1 MLEVVIFVLLV
12 ISVLLKTASDAAAYS
27 NMKRQ
32 QKDHWEKMREH
43 IKENYE
49 RMAKEN
55 DFYWRASEDP
65 YGMIAPDRSRH
76 YDGTPR

>member
-1 MLEVVIFVLLV
+1 MMGVILALFALSRALSTV
-12 ISVLLKTASDAAAYS
+12 SDAAAYS
-27 NMKRQ
+27 DMKLQ
-32 QKDHWEKMREH
+32 QKDHWDKMREH

>member
-1 MLEVVIFVLLV
+1 MMGAILALFALSCALSTV
-12 ISVLLKTASDAAAYS
+12 SDAAAYS

-32 QKDHWEKMREH
+32 QKERWQQAYEDTKR
-43 IKENYE
+43 NYE
-49 RMAKEN
+49 RIAKEN

-65 YGMIAPDRSRH
+65 TGMFFPDRRRH

>member
-1 MLEVVIFVLLV
+1 MMGVILALFALSCALSTV
-12 ISVLLKTASDAAAYS
+12 SDAAAYS
-27 NMKRQ
+27 DMKRQ
-32 QKDHWEKMREH
+32 QKDHWDKMREH

-49 RMAKEN
+49 RMAKEK